1 MPQAKARLWGQ
12 LLGVVDAPDGVVAA
26 QRNRCYG
33 QGSSQGAAS
42 DFVDTDDDPVAT
54 QGAHRFIHPHN
65 PLPFGEFF
73 GLLTTGA
80 CHKGLDL
87 LARIRLMCRDKSGKV
102 IKLASVKE
110 AFNLGAGEGFG
121 LMA

>member
-1 MPQAKARLWGQ
+1 MFARLRSQ
-12 LLGVVDAPDGVVAA
+12 LFGVVDAPDGVVAA
-26 QRNRCYG
+26 QRNRCHG
-33 QGSSQGAAS
+33 QGAGQGAAP

-65 PLPFGEFF
+65 PLSLGELL
-73 GLLTTGA
+73 GLLATSA
-80 CHKGLDL
+80 RHKGLDL
-87 LARIRLMCRDKSGKV
+87 LARIRFMCRDESGEV